1 MKVVGLFLFASMVLL
16 LLLVIPGF
24 EILKAVTAGGYAKS
38 MVDNKRNFM
47 AEIIYLLYVP
57 IPVLFLLLCC
67 DNIGF
72 ITSITDFG
80 FDVKSSNQYKIRYP
94 VSFLLSALY

>member
-16 LLLVIPGF
+16 LLRVLVIPGF

-47 AEIIYLLYVP
+47 AKIIYLLYVP

-72 ITSITDFG
+72 ITSIIDFG
-80 FDVKSSNQYKIRYP
+80 FDVKSINQ
-94 VSFLLSALY
+94 